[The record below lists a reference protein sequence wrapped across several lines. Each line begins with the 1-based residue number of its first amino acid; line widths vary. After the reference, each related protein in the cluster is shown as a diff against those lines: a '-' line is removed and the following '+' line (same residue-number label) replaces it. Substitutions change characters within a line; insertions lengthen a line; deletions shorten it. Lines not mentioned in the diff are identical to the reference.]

1 MNREYYDLLGLNEDA
16 TDEEIKERYGEL
28 KKKYNED
35 RWLDGE
41 AGNEA
46 ARMLNKLDTAYTEI
60 MSARREQSKNT
71 EGKDAFQE
79 IADLLKSDKLS
90 EAQSR
95 LDEFNERGAEW
106 HYLQAVVFY
115 KKNWSNE
122 SKKQLEIA
130 MQMDPNNRKYQEA
143 YGKLNAK
150 NDYAKQAA
158 KAEDLCG
165 RQRPARKS
173 RRRSDGR
180 QRLFQ
185 LHLLLLYLPLR
196 GLSVQSLLRLQV
208 REAFPKNEEDFSL

>member
-16 TDEEIKERYGEL
+16 TDEEIKNRYGEL

-46 ARMLNKLDTAYTEI
+46 ARMLNKLDAAYAEI

-71 EGKDAFQE
+71 DGKSAYEE
-79 IADLLKSDKLS
+79 IAELLKSDKLS
-90 EAQSR
+90 EAQTR

-130 MQMDPNNRKYQEA
+130 MQMDPGNKKYQEA

-150 NDYAKQAA
+150 NDYSRQSAQAHQDPYA
-158 KAEDLCG
+158 PNNGAPVDVDNEQMGGNACTQCISCCYTYLCVNC
-165 RQRPARKS
+165 
-173 RRRSDGR
+173 
-180 QRLFQ
+180 LFN
-185 LHLLLLYLPLR
+185 LCCGCR
-196 GLSVQSLLRLQV
+196 
-208 REAFPKNEEDFSL
+208 

>member
-1 MNREYYDLLGLNEDA
+1 
-16 TDEEIKERYGEL
+16 
-28 KKKYNED
+28 
-35 RWLDGE
+35 
-41 AGNEA
+41 
-46 ARMLNKLDTAYTEI
+46 MLNKLDTAYTEI

-143 YGKLNAK
+143 YGKLNAEK
-150 NDYAKQAA
+150 RLCEAGRKGGGS
-158 KAEDLCG
+158 LCG

>member
-130 MQMDPNNRKYQEA
+130 IQMDGSNTKYREA
-143 YGKLNAK
+143 YEKL
-150 NDYAKQAA
+150 
-158 KAEDLCG
+158 
-165 RQRPARKS
+165 KS
-173 RRRSDGR
+173 RADYR
-180 QRLFQ
+180 QQTGNAPNTNPDPVPNGDEQMGGNWCSQCFSFCYTFLCVNCLFN
-185 LHLLLLYLPLR
+185 LCCNCR
-196 GLSVQSLLRLQV
+196 
-208 REAFPKNEEDFSL
+208 

>member
-16 TDEEIKERYGEL
+16 TDEEIKNRYGEL

-46 ARMLNKLDTAYTEI
+46 ARMLNKLDAAYAEI

-71 EGKDAFQE
+71 DGKSAYEE
-79 IADLLKSDKLS
+79 IAELLKSDKLS
-90 EAQSR
+90 EAQTR

-130 MQMDPNNRKYQEA
+130 MQMDPGNKKYQEA

-150 NDYAKQAA
+150 NDCSRQSAQAQQDPYAPNNGAPVDVDNEQMGGNACTQCISCCYTY
-158 KAEDLCG
+158 LCVNC
-165 RQRPARKS
+165 
-173 RRRSDGR
+173 
-180 QRLFQ
+180 LFN
-185 LHLLLLYLPLR
+185 LCCGCR
-196 GLSVQSLLRLQV
+196 
-208 REAFPKNEEDFSL
+208 